1 MLKALEECTNA
12 SVAARYKTEKVASLA
27 QRMQKW
33 FQWPDQQT
41 WLNFGGK
48 DEPLPQEVKDKLANW
63 TPAILELPRE
73 MQSVDEI
80 FLDQFDSLDSDE
92 FEEEESAEER
102 PRPPTQRSRMKGARP
117 LQGRQTQTIRTCRS
131 WLQDGGGSG
140 RSCPSHPA
148 YSLLYNLILRS

>member
-1 MLKALEECTNA
+1 
-12 SVAARYKTEKVASLA
+12 VAARYKTEKVASLA

-33 FQWPDQQT
+33 FQWPDRQT

-92 FEEEESAEER
+92 SEQEASAVEEAETADAAE
-102 PRPPTQRSRMKGARP
+102 
-117 LQGRQTQTIRTCRS
+117 
-131 WLQDGGGSG
+131 
-140 RSCPSHPA
+140 
-148 YSLLYNLILRS
+148 